1 MSQAQDILVP
11 EVSFA
16 VKVGRWL
23 LGLVGIRSAED
34 KMRDNAANWL
44 EVAERVYHF
53 RRDVLAAA
61 LVAELQSHIAGL
73 RGLLKARAG
82 AEKLRLEIE
91 ALEEVLRRTG
101 GAIYPKSALVE
112 NVEFFLV
119 AAIVILGIRT
129 YFVQPFKIPTN
140 SMWPTYNGMTPEVFL
155 KKADEPSNVA
165 MAARTVLFGA
175 WPHRLDAPADG
186 EVLIPVHGRQSRGA
200 VSSQTVRGR
209 SWMVIP
215 TDLREYT
222 IFVGDKS
229 VSFRL
234 PMDFDM
240 DWVASEALLLPK
252 VKYTT
257 HDFHSEVSRRVNV
270 GDFEIRKINGEEV
283 RCIRTG
289 IKVRKGERFLSFD
302 ELTGDQLF
310 VDRMSYHFVRPQP
323 GQGFVFRTGNIPYI
337 ADRSGDQY
345 YIKRLVGV
353 PGDELEIVSGKTLS
367 DGVTIVKSAGAGGVL
382 LRNGKP
388 IQGSDAFVGNN
399 EKSGNYDGYQ
409 QRGMLDAGEKMKVPP
424 GKFVALGDNSFNSE
438 DGRYWGY
445 VPGKDVAGRPLFIY
459 FPFSKHWGPAR

>member
-1 MSQAQDILVP
+1 
-11 EVSFA
+11 
-16 VKVGRWL
+16 
-23 LGLVGIRSAED
+23 
-34 KMRDNAANWL
+34 
-44 EVAERVYHF
+44 
-53 RRDVLAAA
+53 
-61 LVAELQSHIAGL
+61 
-73 RGLLKARAG
+73 
-82 AEKLRLEIE
+82 
-91 ALEEVLRRTG
+91 
-101 GAIYPKSALVE
+101 
-112 NVEFFLV
+112 
-119 AAIVILGIRT
+119 
-129 YFVQPFKIPTN
+129 
-140 SMWPTYNGMTPEVFL
+140 
-155 KKADEPSNVA
+155 
-165 MAARTVLFGA
+165 
-175 WPHRLDAPADG
+175 
-186 EVLIPVHGRQSRGA
+186 
-200 VSSQTVRGR
+200 
-209 SWMVIP
+209 
-215 TDLREYT
+215 
-222 IFVGDKS
+222 
-229 VSFRL
+229 
-234 PMDFDM
+234 MDFDM